1 MSDPTVEHTTTI
13 ALTFAWWNTALV
25 PAGKDRDMDITGHRK
40 TTVSVIR
47 NLIIEVKADFIA
59 LCEITV
65 SEFELI
71 SKELDLDGWIFSSNQ
86 NDVGGPIFDL
96 CYMFRIEAFEL
107 LEIFDITS
115 NDYIGSAKVA
125 QRVTLIEKITGEPIF
140 IFASHWPSLLNV
152 APDDF
157 RRHHLASTLRDWV
170 LNTKDAS
177 NNPIKAI
184 MIGDYNA
191 EPYAKHMQ
199 EHLFTS
205 RHRELATKRENMFYN
220 PTWTLLVEDPRGHK
234 GTYYYSGGVF
244 AKWLAFDQFFVTSSL
259 LKGDSWKLSGQEHMV
274 PEMIELRKEI
284 RSTKS
289 KFDHMPIYATIERAI
304 QP

>member
-1 MSDPTVEHTTTI
+1 MNNPVEQITTI

-25 PAGKDRDMDITGHRK
+25 PAGKDRDIDMTVHRK
-40 TTVSVIR
+40 TIASVIR
-47 NLIIEVKADFIA
+47 TLITDVKADFIA
-59 LCEITV
+59 LCEINV
-65 SEFELI
+65 SEFEQL
-71 SKELDLDGWIFSSNQ
+71 SKELALDGWIFDANQ

-96 CYMFRIEAFEL
+96 CYIFKAEVFEL

-125 QRVTLIEKITGEPIF
+125 QRLTLIEKITGEPIS

-152 APDDF
+152 APDDY

-170 LNTKDAS
+170 LKTTDGSENL
-177 NNPIKAI
+177 IKAI
-184 MIGDYNA
+184 MMGDYNA

-220 PTWTLLVEDPRGHK
+220 PTWSLLVEDPRGLK

-244 AKWLAFDQFFVTSSL
+244 AKWLAFDQIFVTSSL
-259 LKGDSWKLSGQEHMV
+259 LKGDSWKLSNQNPMV
-274 PEMIELRKEI
+274 PEMLELRELI
-284 RSTKS
+284 RSTKT
-289 KFDHMPIYATIERAI
+289 KFDHMPIYVTIERAV
-304 QP
+304 